1 MRVTCQ
7 QVSVAVLLDNFVS
20 ETAREKKEE
29 WTLEQDAH
37 RARDNVSNV
46 LDPLLSILA
55 NEYVDDAHL
64 CAFLSQLFCVISQGK
79 QRLDPKDLCMA
90 LTTLDV
96 TPRIHFTSLDYDILL
111 QNSKLLVAGDEGLG
125 VEGLGVEEFVEAMR
139 HQVRGFIE
147 RKLQRSVSEASEAKE
162 QSEFSTLASIKV
174 LMSDVDSVKSDLRQ
188 LHEVKKMGERKC
200 IFLGWGSARV
210 GMRSH
215 ARDRMVLDHLYSH
228 GCTNILSIFAPT
240 HTSSLRSLFFLL
252 LL

>member
-111 QNSKLLVAGDEGLG
+111 QNSWLL
-125 VEGLGVEEFVEAMR
+125 AMR
-139 HQVRGFIE
+139 GLASRGLASRSLWRQCGIKCGGLLNASCSAASAKQVR
-147 RKLQRSVSEASEAKE
+147 
-162 QSEFSTLASIKV
+162 
-174 LMSDVDSVKSDLRQ
+174 
-188 LHEVKKMGERKC
+188 
-200 IFLGWGSARV
+200 
-210 GMRSH
+210 
-215 ARDRMVLDHLYSH
+215 
-228 GCTNILSIFAPT
+228 
-240 HTSSLRSLFFLL
+240 LRSKANFRRLPQSKFSCPTSTVSKATCGSSTR
-252 LL
+252 

>member
-1 MRVTCQ
+1 
-7 QVSVAVLLDNFVS
+7 
-20 ETAREKKEE
+20 
-29 WTLEQDAH
+29 
-37 RARDNVSNV
+37 
-46 LDPLLSILA
+46 
-55 NEYVDDAHL
+55 
-64 CAFLSQLFCVISQGK
+64 
-79 QRLDPKDLCMA
+79 
-90 LTTLDV
+90 
-96 TPRIHFTSLDYDILL
+96 
-111 QNSKLLVAGDEGLG
+111 
-125 VEGLGVEEFVEAMR
+125 MR

-188 LHEVKKMGERKC
+188 LHEVKRMGERKR

-210 GMRSH
+210 GMRLH

-252 LL
+252 LLCLRQLTHPSASTSANCSLIFAPDLMRVFQRHILARGRKRRTRRRWRAGVRRKVTFLSSIARS